1 MKLSGTVLKHRN
13 AKQLLQFP
21 PGRGNITPTTQ
32 SDGGTISSIQ
42 LRLVLVFQG
51 QGGLES

>member
-32 SDGGTISSIQ
+32 SDGGTISIQ